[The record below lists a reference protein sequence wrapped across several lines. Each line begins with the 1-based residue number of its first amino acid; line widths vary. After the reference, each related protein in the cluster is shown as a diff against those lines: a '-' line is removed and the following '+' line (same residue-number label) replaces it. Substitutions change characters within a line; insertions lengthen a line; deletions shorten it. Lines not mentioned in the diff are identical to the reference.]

1 MGGYRMNTLYFGD
14 NLGILRDKIETK
26 SIDLIYLDPPFQS
39 GKDYNII
46 FRPGRSEAKGA
57 TAQVETFEDT
67 WKWGDEPELEFEGL
81 IKGTITQEKPN
92 QKLIELIKAMR
103 NYLGECSMMAY
114 LCMMAPRLLEMQR
127 VLKDAG
133 SIYLHCD
140 SIASHYLKLL
150 MDSIFSARHFHNEII
165 WKRTFAHNDPKRFGR
180 NADRILFYSKS
191 ADYNFSA
198 VNISYKDEYVNGFY
212 RLKDKKG
219 VYQLVILTG
228 PGITKGESSKPWRGY
243 DPTKVGRHWA
253 VPNRLIEK
261 IIGSQK
267 LKDLGVIEKLEL
279 LNKKGYI
286 VFSKNE
292 VPRFKKYL
300 DLEGGMPVQEIWDDI
315 PPISS
320 QSNERLG
327 YPTQKPEALLERILL
342 ASSKK
347 GDLVLDPF
355 CGCGTTIAVA
365 EKLNRRWIGIDI
377 TYLAID
383 VIKKRLEKY
392 QIKEGKQFIIEGEP
406 TDPYSAKRLAFQ
418 DPFQFQLWCIS
429 KLDATPSH
437 TKSGDKGVDGYF
449 NFLGYERK
457 GNAGIGII
465 SVKGT
470 QVVNPAMVRDLKGT
484 MKSQNA
490 EFGVLITIKEPTQG
504 MINEAVKEGF
514 YEYGRKKI
522 PRIQLLTIE
531 QLFIKPIPIILPI
544 NLIEPFRKPIIDKNN
559 QEELI

>member
-1 MGGYRMNTLYFGD
+1 MNTLYFGD
-14 NLGILRDKIETK
+14 NLDIIREKIDNE
-26 SIDLIYLDPPFQS
+26 SVDLIYLDPPFQS

-46 FRPGRSEAKGA
+46 FKPSRYEAKGA

-81 IKGTITQEKPN
+81 IKGTITTEKPN
-92 QKLIELIKAMR
+92 QKLIELIKSMR
-103 NYLGECSMMAY
+103 SYLGECPMMAY
-114 LCMMAPRLLEMQR
+114 LCMMAPRLLEMR
-127 VLKDAG
+127 RALKNTG

-150 MDSIFSARHFHNEII
+150 MDSIFGITQFQNEIV
-165 WKRTFAHNDPKRFGR
+165 WKRTSAHNDPKRYGR

-191 ADYNFSA
+191 DNYKFNRVYIKYNE
-198 VNISYKDEYVNGFY
+198 EYINGFY
-212 RLKDKKG
+212 RFEDKKG
-219 VYQLVILTG
+219 IYRLGDLTG
-228 PGITKGESSKPWRGY
+228 AGIRTGDSGKPWKGY
-243 DPTKVGRHWA
+243 NPTDVGRHWA
-253 VPNRLIEK
+253 VPNKLIK
-261 IIGSQK
+261 NIIGAKRLAK
-267 LKDLGVIEKLEL
+267 LNVQEKLNFL
-279 LNKKGYI
+279 HKAGYI
-286 VFSKNE
+286 EFSKNN
-292 VPRFKKYL
+292 VPSFKRY
-300 DLEGGMPVQEIWDDI
+300 LEGMPGTPAQEIWDDI

-365 EKLNRRWIGIDI
+365 EKLNRKWIGIDI

-383 VIKKRLEKY
+383 VIKKRLEKN

-406 TDPYSAKRLAFQ
+406 TDLYSAQKLASK

-429 KLDATPSH
+429 KLDATPSQ
-437 TKSGDKGVDGYF
+437 TKSGDKGVDGYI
-449 NFLGYERK
+449 NFIGYERK
-457 GNAGIGII
+457 GNAGIGVI

-470 QVVNPAMVRDLKGT
+470 QTVNPAMVRDLKGT
-484 MKSQNA
+484 MKSQKA
-490 EFGVLITIKEPTQG
+490 EFGILITLKEATQG
-504 MINEAVKEGF
+504 MINEAVKEGY

-522 PRIQLLTIE
+522 PRIQLITVE
-531 QLFIKPIPIILPI
+531 QLFITPIPLILPVNI
-544 NLIEPFRKPIIDKNN
+544 IEPFKKPPININN